1 MVKQMNSMQRVHFR
15 HLLKNCRLYNFVEK
29 FYGQCVNLIFL
40 MLSCFSRV
48 LLFATLWTVAHQV
61 PLPWDSPGQN
71 IEEGG
76 HVLLQRIFPTQGMKP
91 HLLSPAFA
99 GKFFTTGT
107 TMPQLFPLQAICI
120 NVILKCFSITWKS
133 N

>member
-1 MVKQMNSMQRVHFR
+1 MTTMVKQMNSMQRVHFR

-91 HLLSPAFA
+91 HLLSPC
-99 GKFFTTGT
+99 
-107 TMPQLFPLQAICI
+107 ICRQVLYHRHHHASI
-120 NVILKCFSITWKS
+120 ISLTSNLHKCYS
-133 N
+133 